1 MSPLKYS
8 QTKFVTRHNGLNTR
22 LQAFLSTKRGRS
34 IGTDKLKN
42 DLALASASSLKAI
55 NCAARIRFAEVF
67 GKDLRVL
74 LGRNNVDDVFF
85 VTLSLHE
92 HAVPFDKSASF
103 NVVACKDATHTL
115 LEGLSFIG
123 IVEAAYYY
131 SAPFMPG
138 ARHPFVSWHS
148 HAIVW
153 GTRQSELAKRRRLF
167 NQKHRP
173 FVPGRYAAHYRRIT
187 PTIALSYARYMSK
200 SLVNEYTAYPKKR
213 EVADPDTGEIIKQL
227 TGKWRNRKRP
237 IRPTNLIRAMQG
249 MDRRTLKQLCFA
261 GGAGK
266 AFRRNLLA
274 VTRKSLHAD
283 AVARASQQRRLLFGP

>member
-8 QTKFVTRHNGLNTR
+8 QFDFVARHNGLNTR
-22 LQAFLSTKRGRS
+22 LKAFLCTKRGRS

-67 GKDLRVL
+67 GKNLRVL
-74 LGRNNVDDVFF
+74 LDRHRGEDVFF
-85 VTLSLHE
+85 VTLNLHE
-92 HAVPFDKSASF
+92 HAVPLDKAASF
-103 NVVACKDATHTL
+103 NVAACKDATHAFL
-115 LEGLSFIG
+115 KDLSFIG

-131 SAPFMPG
+131 NAPFMPA

-153 GTRQSELAKRRRLF
+153 ETRQSELAKRRRLL
-167 NQKHRP
+167 NQKHQP

-187 PTIALSYARYMSK
+187 PAIALSYARYMSK
-200 SLVNEYTAYPKKR
+200 SLINEYTAYPKKR
-213 EVADPDTGEIIKQL
+213 EVVDPETGEFIKQL

-237 IRPTNLIRAMQG
+237 IRPTNLVRAMQG

-283 AVARASQQRRLLFGP
+283 AAARALRQRRLLFGP